1 MPLNVQITMIHANDK
16 LMIDLDELVLV
27 LGGLLKM
34 LVVEASAYEI
44 LPKGK
49 RNIIFDIF
57 NRIYIA

>member
-49 RNIIFDIF
+49 INIIFDIF